1 MIEVVRACPGDS
13 IEALDFCGEKFSSA
27 NETQLAKE
35 TYTKSKDI
43 SKLMALYARKQMWKE
58 AAKLADEN
66 EGKFD
71 VSIFLSYAE
80 WLVSQDR
87 YEEAMQVGK
96 WHLLEN
102 VMNHNH
108 KTWWFL
114 GIQKV

>member
-13 IEALDFCGEKFSSA
+13 LEALEFCGDKFSDA

-43 SKLMALYARKQMWKE
+43 SRLMALYAKKHMWNE

-87 YEEAMQVGK
+87 YEDAMQVLSRLHPCQSGNA
-96 WHLLEN
+96 LRLIY
-102 VMNHNH
+102 
-108 KTWWFL
+108 L
-114 GIQKV
+114 

>member
-13 IEALDFCGEKFSSA
+13 LDALEFCGDKFSNA

-43 SKLMALYARKQMWKE
+43 SRLMALYAKKHMWNE

-87 YEEAMQVGK
+87 FEDAMQVSIFSV
-96 WHLLEN
+96 HP
-102 VMNHNH
+102 
-108 KTWWFL
+108 
-114 GIQKV
+114 